1 MAITSAV
8 PSAIPAMIRR
18 TGPCSST
25 SPRTLSE
32 TTTALSAQMP
42 PAATASLAH
51 ALASQPETVSG
62 EVIGPI
68 AVWYQGVKMATTTTS
83 ALITV
88 STAGNSNERDLGIG
102 LA

>member
-1 MAITSAV
+1 
-8 PSAIPAMIRR
+8 
-18 TGPCSST
+18 
-25 SPRTLSE
+25 
-32 TTTALSAQMP
+32 MP

-62 EVIGPI
+62 AVTGPI

-88 STAGNSNERDLGIG
+88 STDGKQQRAGSRHRPS
-102 LA
+102 LAAWRGSGGART